1 MTKIGRNKPCPC
13 GSGKKYKKCCL
24 DKLTPDVSDVSDVF
38 FDNDEKKA
46 FIFKENMLVNQLQR
60 DSRKIEQSFDNLCKE
75 EIEELSRLQ
84 SDIAGILFAGIAKT
98 TKKEDELR
106 FNCGQLL
113 MNATNS
119 FTAAVHVLRSGY
131 LLQPPVLMR
140 NILENLAVVIHLI
153 INPNDLK
160 IFKEGK
166 FPSSKTISSA
176 KKAIPPFGQFYGQ
189 LSKHFAHIGSLYYLI
204 NPPLEYE
211 ELNDPLRLNLT
222 FLRLILWL
230 LYVSTELTFY
240 DIVPEPRYWKSLGNG
255 VFCYAPNDDEKK
267 WQQSFLAKLM
277 DIEISDNA

>member
-24 DKLTPDVSDVSDVF
+24 DKSATDVNDASSVF
-38 FDNDEKKA
+38 LDHDERKA
-46 FIFKENMLVNQLQR
+46 FIFKENILVNQLKR
-60 DSRKIEQSFDNLCKE
+60 DSRKIEQSFDKLCKE

-84 SDIAGILFAGIAKT
+84 SNVAALIFAGIAKT
-98 TKKEDELR
+98 TKRGDELR
-106 FNCGQLL
+106 LNCGQLL

-131 LLQPPVLMR
+131 LLQPPVLIR

-160 IFKEGK
+160 KIKGGK

-189 LSKHFAHIGSLYYLI
+189 LSNHFTHISSLYYLI
-204 NPPLEYE
+204 HPPLEYKE
-211 ELNDPLRLNLT
+211 FNDPLKLNLS
-222 FLRLILWL
+222 FLRAILWL

-240 DIVPEPRYWKSLGNG
+240 NLVSKPRYWKYLGKGAFVYN
-255 VFCYAPNDDEKK
+255 PNDDEKK
-267 WQQSFLAKLM
+267 WQQSFLTKFM
-277 DIEISDNA
+277 DLEI